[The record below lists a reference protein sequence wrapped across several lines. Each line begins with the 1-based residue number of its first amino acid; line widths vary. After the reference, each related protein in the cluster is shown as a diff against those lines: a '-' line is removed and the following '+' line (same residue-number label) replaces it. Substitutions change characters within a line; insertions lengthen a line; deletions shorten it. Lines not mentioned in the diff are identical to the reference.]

1 MDERMAAILEQEMAA
16 EQAYE
21 MAAAFGPGE
30 TVVNVIT
37 GQRFK
42 TAGRKPDP
50 VVSTYTVQR
59 KISDRVVGY
68 KNGKPQRPWDWH
80 VVDAVGTVRA
90 TFEKKNQAYEHANA
104 MNAGRVS

>member
-21 MAAAFGPGE
+21 MAAAFGPGA
-30 TVVNVIT
+30 TVVDVAT

-42 TAGRKPDP
+42 TAGRKPEP
-50 VVSTYTVQR
+50 VESRYTVER

-68 KNGKPQRPWDWH
+68 KNGKPRRPWDWH
-80 VVDAVGTVRA
+80 VVDAVGTIRA
-90 TFEKKNQAYEHANA
+90 TFEKRAEAVAHAVA
-104 MNAGRVS
+104 MNAGRLS